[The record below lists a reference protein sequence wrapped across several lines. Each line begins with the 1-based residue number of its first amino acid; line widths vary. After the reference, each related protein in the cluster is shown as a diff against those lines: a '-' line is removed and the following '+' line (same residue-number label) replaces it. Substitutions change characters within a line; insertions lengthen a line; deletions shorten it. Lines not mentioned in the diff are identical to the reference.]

1 MCMASMV
8 QVNLPWRSEVS
19 AEKKI
24 NEAGS
29 KVEDSEDV
37 SSDAGCEMG
46 ACGCCSRGAPV
57 QLPETT
63 MTWAMLG
70 ATKRAEM
77 ARGWLGKVMG
87 TFGPRRCAGG
97 ELGGG
102 PAVPL
107 RRRRKVAKRPPPQSP
122 TSRTSYRRKV
132 PLRFRDIFER
142 RNAPPFKLTSEESL
156 KPSGRAHPCQTTL
169 YL

>member
-1 MCMASMV
+1 MNCRLDHECHVRGFDGPGQPAI
-8 QVNLPWRSEVS
+8 
-19 AEKKI
+19 AERGQRGEKI
-24 NEAGS
+24 NEAGI

-70 ATKRAEM
+70 AMTQAKM
-77 ARGWLGKVMG
+77 ARDWLGKVMG

-102 PAVPL
+102 PRLEWREFL
-107 RRRRKVAKRPPPQSP
+107 RRECKFLRRECTNPFAASAKPM
-122 TSRTSYRRKV
+122 
-132 PLRFRDIFER
+132 L
-142 RNAPPFKLTSEESL
+142 
-156 KPSGRAHPCQTTL
+156 
-169 YL
+169 

>member
-1 MCMASMV
+1 MNCRLDHECHVRGFDGPGQPAI
-8 QVNLPWRSEVS
+8 
-19 AEKKI
+19 AERGQRGEKI

-70 ATKRAEM
+70 AMTQAKM
-77 ARGWLGKVMG
+77 ARDWLGKVMG

-97 ELGGG
+97 ELGGRSETRVALFPSHCHKILRSVTPVKTANSKESG
-102 PAVPL
+102 PALVTYEL
-107 RRRRKVAKRPPPQSP
+107 INGFEKCRGKRR
-122 TSRTSYRRKV
+122 
-132 PLRFRDIFER
+132 
-142 RNAPPFKLTSEESL
+142 
-156 KPSGRAHPCQTTL
+156 
-169 YL
+169 